1 MWRYFAAVLVHASCA
16 AAQAAE
22 STPYVTCA
30 TQIDFIGSANPFI
43 DGICCTQ
50 SAETCASGLYPST
63 CTSSA
68 CARAVEMVADGC
80 TSWLAEP
87 KRTVICV
94 TYNSKRTVIC
104 VTYNSAGRHR
114 QAQQ

>member
-50 SAETCASGLYPST
+50 SAEMCPRRAQAGSTPRPAQARHARGLW
-63 CTSSA
+63 
-68 CARAVEMVADGC
+68 R
-80 TSWLAEP
+80 W
-87 KRTVICV
+87 
-94 TYNSKRTVIC
+94 
-104 VTYNSAGRHR
+104 
-114 QAQQ
+114 